1 MSERKDKYLTNL
13 YNKVDTLLYRFM
25 DSDAVEWSNKQ
36 QVLVNLKDMIDDK
49 IHELHSEDMYG

>member
-13 YNKVDTLLYRFM
+13 YNKVDTLLGRLM
-25 DSDAVEWSNKQ
+25 DSDAVEWSDKE

-49 IHELHSEDMYG
+49 IHELHSEDIYG